1 MNRNPIRYQWFPRQ
15 CKSYPLLCEHSL
27 ILKRVVLSLYFR
39 FSEEGEVYYKLQSI
53 QKEIK
58 EALVKLM
65 TYKTLGYTIL
75 ERKVLSL
82 NFRL

>member
-1 MNRNPIRYQWFPRQ
+1 MVSAPVQEL
-15 CKSYPLLCEHSL
+15 SGTVCEHSL

-39 FSEEGEVYYKLQSI
+39 FRGEGEVYYKLQSI
-53 QKEIK
+53 RKEIK

-65 TYKTLGYTIL
+65 THKTLGYTIF
-75 ERKVLSL
+75 ERKVLNL